1 MCASAIPQHFG
12 ASKAA
17 SFDGQF
23 ALLVARHLYFLFFV
37 IIVLLH
43 LAHNILCSVRNQSRW
58 QQSLYYQISNGSSHK
73 VSPSGPSNESE
84 VDKNGDF

>member
-1 MCASAIPQHFG
+1 MFR
-12 ASKAA
+12 AA

-43 LAHNILCSVRNQSRW
+43 LANKICSV
-58 QQSLYYQISNGSSHK
+58 LYFQVPRPHVDALVANELGASHL
-73 VSPSGPSNESE
+73 
-84 VDKNGDF
+84 